1 MIHSGI
7 KTVSEQDTVCSE
19 RTLLTDAEYE
29 EMAEKLRA
37 ALAEDEGR

>member
-1 MIHSGI
+1 MNSG
-7 KTVSEQDTVCSE
+7 